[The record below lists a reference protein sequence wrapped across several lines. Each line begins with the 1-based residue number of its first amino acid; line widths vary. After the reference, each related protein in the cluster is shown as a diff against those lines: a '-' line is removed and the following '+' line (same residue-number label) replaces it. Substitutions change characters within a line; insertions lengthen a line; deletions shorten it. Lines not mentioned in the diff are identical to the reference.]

1 MTPNPLHPLP
11 RTALAWFLV
20 SAVTAAVPVLAQGT
34 GAIAGRVSDARTG
47 FSLQGA
53 IIRVAGTAS
62 VAYSDAKGRYSIVGL
77 PAGAVS
83 LETEYVGLDTQRREA
98 RVAAGQVATLDFAL

>member
-1 MTPNPLHPLP
+1 MKFNPLNLLP
-11 RTALAWFLV
+11 RTALAWFLL
-20 SAVTAAVPVLAQGT
+20 SGVTAAVPALAQGT
-34 GAIAGRVSDARTG
+34 GAIAGRVSDSRTG

-77 PAGAVS
+77 PVGAVS
-83 LETEYVGLDTQRREA
+83 VETEYVGLDTQRREA
-98 RVAAGQVATLDFAL
+98 RVAA